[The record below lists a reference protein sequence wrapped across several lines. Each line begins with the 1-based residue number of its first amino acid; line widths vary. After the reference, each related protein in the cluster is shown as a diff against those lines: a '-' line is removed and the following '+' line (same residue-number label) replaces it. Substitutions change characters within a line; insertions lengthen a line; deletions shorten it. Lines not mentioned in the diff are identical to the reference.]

1 MLICR
6 LLIAER
12 EKPSSV
18 LLEKQ
23 REALVK
29 SVEVA
34 TDRGRDD
41 GLYETGAE
49 AEPAGPGVGRWGAE
63 WPS

>member
-1 MLICR
+1 M
-6 LLIAER
+6 ER
-12 EKPSSV
+12 EKPTSL

-29 SVEVA
+29 GATVA

-41 GLYETGAE
+41 GVYDKASAGAE
-49 AEPAGPGVGRWGAE
+49 AEPAAPGVGRWGAE

>member
-1 MLICR
+1 M
-6 LLIAER
+6 ER
-12 EKPSSV
+12 EKPTSL

-29 SVEVA
+29 
-34 TDRGRDD
+34 
-41 GLYETGAE
+41 GAE
-49 AEPAGPGVGRWGAE
+49 ASPERRDECAPAEAEAATPRVGRWGAE

>member
-1 MLICR
+1 M
-6 LLIAER
+6 ER

-23 REALVK
+23 REALAK

-34 TDRGRDD
+34 TDRGRDE
-41 GLYETGAE
+41 GLYERGAE